1 MKLRLKF
8 ILFISVLHI
17 ILILLSL
24 RLLKEY
30 KLLFIGI
37 EILILISLV
46 VSIYMYKSFIRP
58 LNLISAGIESLKDKD
73 FNTKF
78 VEVGQR
84 EMDDL
89 IDVYNRMID
98 ELRNERV
105 KIKEQH
111 YFLNKL
117 IDASPAGIIVLDFED
132 RVSHLNP
139 SASSLFNT
147 ASSGII
153 GKRLS
158 EIDGILPRR
167 LSGLKEGESAILNI
181 DGLHSYKCR
190 KSHFL
195 DRGFHHHFIMIEE
208 LTEEILKTEKRAY
221 GKVIRM
227 MSHEVSNSIGA
238 INSILNS
245 SLNYREQL
253 NPEDKKDFE
262 NAVRVA
268 IERNSRLSHFMT
280 NFTDVVKIPP
290 PVKEPH
296 DLIKLLDTVKTLM
309 EPLCRDKKIAIK
321 MNHTESPLLVEMDLR
336 QMEQAIV
343 NIVKNSIESIGEN
356 GEIQIRVEEGPARNL
371 LIRDNGRGIPEET
384 QKNIFTPFFSTK
396 SDGQGIGLTVVR
408 EILINHGFDFAL
420 ETGSDGYTDFSIWFD
435 RKRS

>member
-8 ILFISVLHI
+8 ILFISLLHI

-24 RLLKEY
+24 RLIKEY
-30 KLLFIGI
+30 KFLFMGI
-37 EILILISLV
+37 EVLILVSLIISL
-46 VSIYMYKSFIRP
+46 YLYKSFVRP

-98 ELRNERV
+98 ELRSERV

-111 YFLNKL
+111 FFLNKL
-117 IDASPAGIIVLDFED
+117 IDASPSGIIVLDFEEKI
-132 RVSHLNP
+132 SHLNP
-139 SASSLFNT
+139 SAISLLN
-147 ASSGII
+147 AGGNGIV

-167 LSGLKEGESAILNI
+167 LGDLKEGQSAILNI

-190 KSHFL
+190 KAHFL

-238 INSILNS
+238 INSILSS
-245 SLNYREQL
+245 SLNYRDQL

-290 PVKEPH
+290 PAKEPH
-296 DLIKLLDTVKTLM
+296 DLGELVKTVKTLM
-309 EPLCRDKKIAIK
+309 DPLCIDRKISIVTDAG
-321 MNHTESPLLVEMDLR
+321 ESPLIVEMDFR
-336 QMEQAIV
+336 QMEQAMV
-343 NIVKNSIESIGEN
+343 NIIKNSIESIGEK
-356 GEIQIRVEEGPARNL
+356 GEIRISVESGPIKRL
-371 LIRDNGRGIPEET
+371 LIRDNGNGIPEET
-384 QKNIFTPFFSTK
+384 RKNIFTPFFSTK
-396 SDGQGIGLTVVR
+396 KDGQGIGLTLVR

-420 ETGSDGYTDFSIWFD
+420 ETGNRGYTDFSIWFAK
-435 RKRS
+435 KRG

>member
-8 ILFISVLHI
+8 ILFITILHI
-17 ILILLSL
+17 ILVLFSL
-24 RLLKEY
+24 RVLREY
-30 KLLFIGI
+30 KLLFMGI
-37 EILILISLV
+37 ELLILVSVV
-46 VSIYMYKSFIRP
+46 VSIYLYKSFIRP

-98 ELRNERV
+98 ELRSERV

-117 IDASPAGIIVLDFED
+117 IDASSSGIIVLDFED

-139 SASSLFNT
+139 SALSLLN
-147 ASSGII
+147 SGGKEII
-153 GKRLS
+153 GKRLA
-158 EIDGILPRR
+158 EIGGILPRK
-167 LSGLKEGESAILNI
+167 LGQLKEGQSAILNI

-190 KSHFL
+190 QSHFL

-238 INSILNS
+238 INSILSS
-245 SLNYREQL
+245 SLNYGDQL
-253 NPEDKKDFE
+253 KAEDKADFE
-262 NAVRVA
+262 NAVKVA
-268 IERNSRLSHFMT
+268 IERNSRLSQFMS

-290 PVKEPH
+290 PVKESH
-296 DLIKLLDTVKTLM
+296 DVNKLLNTVKVLM
-309 EPLCRDKKIAIK
+309 DPLCEDKNITVNIDFA
-321 MNHTESPLLVEMDLR
+321 EYPLQVEMDFR
-336 QMEQAIV
+336 QMEQVVV
-343 NIVKNSIESIGEN
+343 NIIKNSIESIGNN
-356 GEIQIRVEEGPARNL
+356 GEIQIHVESKTIRKL
-371 LIRDNGRGIPEET
+371 LIRDNGKGIPDEV
-384 QKNIFTPFFSTK
+384 QKNIFAPFFSTK
-396 SDGQGIGLTVVR
+396 KEGQGLGLTIIR
-408 EILINHGFDFAL
+408 EILINHGFDFSLDTKA
-420 ETGSDGYTDFSIWFD
+420 DGYTDFTIWFE
-435 RKRS
+435 KRHH

>member
-8 ILFISVLHI
+8 ILFISVLHV

-24 RLLKEY
+24 RLLKDY

-46 VSIYMYKSFIRP
+46 VSTYMYKSFIRP

-98 ELRNERV
+98 QLRTERV

-117 IDASPAGIIVLDFED
+117 IDASPSGIIVLDFKD
-132 RVSHLNP
+132 RISHLNP
-139 SASSLFNT
+139 SASSLFN
-147 ASSGII
+147 AAGNGII

-167 LSGLKEGESAILNI
+167 LFDLKEGEAAILNI

-245 SLNYREQL
+245 SLNYRDQL

-262 NAVRVA
+262 NAVKVA
-268 IERNSRLSHFMT
+268 IERNLRLSQFMR

-290 PVKEPH
+290 PAKEPH
-296 DLIKLLDTVKTLM
+296 DLVELLNTVKTLM
-309 EPLCRDKKIAIK
+309 DPLCRDKKIDVK
-321 MNHTESPLLVEMDLR
+321 MNHNESPLLVEMDIR

-356 GEIQIRVEEGPARNL
+356 GEIQICVEKSPARNL

-396 SDGQGIGLTVVR
+396 TDGQGIGLTVVR

-435 RKRS
+435 KRRG

>member
-8 ILFISVLHI
+8 ILFISVLHV

-24 RLLKEY
+24 RLLKDY
-30 KLLFIGI
+30 KLLFIGV

-73 FNTKF
+73 FSTKF

-98 ELRNERV
+98 QLRTERV

-117 IDASPAGIIVLDFED
+117 IDASPSGIMVLDFED
-132 RVSHLNP
+132 RISHLNP
-139 SASSLFNT
+139 SASSLFN
-147 ASSGII
+147 AARNGII

-167 LSGLKEGESAILNI
+167 LFDLKEGEAAIFNI

-190 KSHFL
+190 KAHFL

-221 GKVIRM
+221 GKIIRM

-245 SLNYREQL
+245 SLNYRDQL
-253 NPEDKKDFE
+253 DPEDKKDFE
-262 NAVRVA
+262 NAVKVA
-268 IERNSRLSHFMT
+268 IDRNLRLSQFMR

-290 PVKEPH
+290 PAKEPH
-296 DLIKLLDTVKTLM
+296 DLVELLNTVKTLM
-309 EPLCRDKKIAIK
+309 DPLCRDKKIDIK
-321 MNHTESPLLVEMDLR
+321 MNLAESPLLVEMDLR

-343 NIVKNSIESIGEN
+343 NIVQNSIESIGEN
-356 GEIQIRVEEGPARNL
+356 GEIQFRVVKSPARNL
-371 LIRDNGRGIPEET
+371 MIRDSGKGIPEET

-396 SDGQGIGLTVVR
+396 ADGQGIGLTVVR

-420 ETGSDGYTDFSIWFD
+420 ESGSDGYTDFSIWFD
-435 RKRS
+435 KRRG